1 MTAVGDKIGDKVTGG
16 GVEGPQLMA
25 TPRTTAFQLADT
37 FAPPKTPRLAQ
48 YIQPM
53 PAGAQKLVTE
63 ITNRAAAQGPVT
75 RSSSRLAAIATGQAS
90 EGKFGWPRESPQGMV
105 LPNAPTQ
112 PCASDD
118 EHSNDTSMEEYV
130 YTILSNPLGP
140 VAPSARGRVSGV
152 PAPVRAGPRTRS
164 ASLDQ
169 RRPVLKIY
177 CRKKVL
183 PWNGTRTHSYKSLVC
198 YTRHAK
204 RSVCVPFLR
213 SANTLFSQ
221 L

>member
-75 RSSSRLAAIATGQAS
+75 RSSSRLAAIATEKHRKENLVGQ
-90 EGKFGWPRESPQGMV
+90 GKAHREWCSPTRRHSHVHPTMSTATTHQWKNTSTPYSATRSDQWLQVREAGYQGCQPRCGPGHAQDQRHSI
-105 LPNAPTQ
+105 
-112 PCASDD
+112 SDD
-118 EHSNDTSMEEYV
+118 
-130 YTILSNPLGP
+130 L
-140 VAPSARGRVSGV
+140 
-152 PAPVRAGPRTRS
+152 
-164 ASLDQ
+164 
-169 RRPVLKIY
+169 
-177 CRKKVL
+177 C
-183 PWNGTRTHSYKSLVC
+183 
-198 YTRHAK
+198 
-204 RSVCVPFLR
+204 
-213 SANTLFSQ
+213 
-221 L
+221 